1 MKRNLVIKI
10 MTFAA
15 VALLFTSCAKAPEQD
30 IANAKAAI
38 EAAKAAEANRYVPA
52 EFVAAQDSLNAALTL
67 VENQKSKFALFRKY
81 GEAKTALA
89 NVVILADKSKE
100 DAGIR
105 KEEIKNEVQQ
115 SLTETQT
122 MVQETKDLLAK
133 APRGKEGKEALEAIG
148 NDLSVVEA
156 SLNEVST
163 LINNGDYLT
172 AQDKVNA
179 AKDKCTSLKSELEQA
194 IAKKAGKK

>member
-1 MKRNLVIKI
+1 MKRNLIIKM

-30 IANAKAAI
+30 ITNAKDSI

-67 VENQKSKFALFRKY
+67 VENQKSKFALFRNYK
-81 GEAKTALA
+81 EAKTALA
-89 NVVILADKSKE
+89 NVTVLADKAKE

-122 MVQETKDLLAK
+122 LVQETKDLLLK
-133 APRGKEGKEALEAIG
+133 APRGKEGKEALEAIQS
-148 NDLSVVEA
+148 DLTVVEA

-179 AKDKCTSLKSELEQA
+179 AKEKCGSLKSELEDA
-194 IAKKAGKK
+194 IAKKAGRK

>member
-1 MKRNLVIKI
+1 MKRNLVIKM

-30 IANAKAAI
+30 ITSAKDSI
-38 EAAKAAEANRYVPA
+38 EAAKTAEANRYVPA

-67 VENQKSKFALFRKY
+67 VENQKSKFALFRNYKD
-81 GEAKTALA
+81 AKTALA
-89 NVVILADKSKE
+89 NVVVLGDKAKE

-122 MVQETKDLLAK
+122 LVQETKDLLVK
-133 APRGKEGKEALEAIG
+133 APRGKEGKEALEAIQS
-148 NDLSVVEA
+148 DLSVVEA

-163 LINNGDYLT
+163 LVNNGDYLT

-179 AKDKCTSLKSELEQA
+179 AKEKCNSLKSELQEA
-194 IAKKAGKK
+194 IAKKAGRK